1 MAKPLTKPT
10 HEPEIIVNTPLGP
23 TVTPPAL
30 ATPVDP
36 VHELPPAQ
44 GIHAIPSR
52 RPREREP
59 EIAGITDKVRKKA
72 STTYEKLVARSN
84 DVVVNVRE
92 NVASQLRRALRRA
105 DFILDEYPLRV
116 IGVVA
121 GAVFVAGVILRFWRS
136 SHE

>member
-23 TVTPPAL
+23 TVTPPAW

-44 GIHAIPSR
+44 GIHAIPSPG
-52 RPREREP
+52 PREPEP
-59 EIAGITDKVRKKA
+59 EIAGITDKVRKA
-72 STTYEKLVARSN
+72 STTYERLVARSN
-84 DVVVNVRE
+84 DAVVNVRE
-92 NVASQLRRALRRA
+92 NVARQLRRALRRA

-121 GAVFVAGVILRFWRS
+121 GAAFVTGVILRFWRS
-136 SHE
+136 RHE

>member
-52 RPREREP
+52 RPGEREP

-72 STTYEKLVARSN
+72 STTYEKLVAQSN
-84 DVVVNVRE
+84 DAAV
-92 NVASQLRRALRRA
+92 NVASQLRRAFRRA

-121 GAVFVAGVILRFWRS
+121 GAAFVAGVILRFWRS
-136 SHE
+136 NHE